1 MKKLLSIIS
10 VAVMAVGLTAT
21 LSFANGSGA
30 GIVNSP
36 HDLSTEAWNFRG
48 EICRV
53 CHVPHDH
60 GRNTGDV
67 GLLWNHGLSSAT
79 YLMYAEDTHTNFVDG
94 AADPEPTGI
103 SKLCLGCHDG
113 TVAIDDFDNNIGL
126 GTTMI
131 SDYNAGYQVPGIA
144 DVGTDKNLSNT
155 HPISVFYDNLSDPG
169 LNPPTNVMGTLAGGQ
184 TYTIDD
190 VLDGGKVQCSSCHDV
205 HDEEAVP
212 GTHLLRVPN
221 NIATGVASGLC
232 LTCHNK

>member
-1 MKKLLSIIS
+1 MKKLLSIVF

-21 LSFANGSGA
+21 LSFALGSGA

-36 HDLSTEAWNFRG
+36 HDLSAQAWNTTG

-60 GRNTGDV
+60 TRNTGDV
-67 GLLWNHGLSSAT
+67 GLLWNHTLSSST
-79 YLMYAEDTHTNFVDG
+79 YLMYAEDTHTNFIDG

-113 TVAIDDFDNNIGL
+113 TVAIDDFGELPTTTSLIG
-126 GTTMI
+126 TYDP
-131 SDYNAGYQVPGIA
+131 DYQIPAIA

-155 HPISVFYDNLSDPG
+155 HPISIFYDNLSDPG
-169 LNPPTNVMGTLAGGQ
+169 LNPPTNVMGTLSGGQ

-221 NIATGVASGLC
+221 TIATGVASGLC